1 MNPPADGAGAGGSVL
16 VVDDDPGMRDTVV
29 DILSGNDIE
38 AVGAASAAQ
47 ALDRARVGATAV
59 AVVDYRLPDASGAE
73 LGARL
78 KERDPD
84 IQVVLVTGY
93 ATLETAIAA
102 VGLLDDFL
110 TKPVPPDQL
119 VRSVRSALDRWR
131 LRREN
136 AELLSRLSD
145 SNRRLQ
151 ESVAERT
158 RDLEGVISLAGSLSR
173 AVAVGEAASAG
184 TAALVAATGSDAG
197 AAYVLDESDTLL
209 ELSADVGG
217 AEPFPPRLPLN
228 GSVERGRG
236 GGLDSADR
244 VELQVAGQPVGV
256 IFLIRPRQSNPE
268 LVAALSTLAALAVQ
282 NAQRFG
288 RERQTVERLSELDR
302 MKDTLLA
309 SVSHELRTPLTA
321 IVGFAEVLERQ
332 GDAIPT
338 DRRQEILH
346 RMVNQGARLSRL
358 IENVLSSIT
367 IKGQAMQVTIGP
379 VPVGDVVERVLGSL
393 PERVNVN
400 VDVDPDLQVLAD
412 TGRLEQVVGNL
423 VDNAVKYAGDD
434 LSISAHLDGAD
445 RVELA
450 VADRGPG
457 IDPAALDEVFD
468 PFVQGPSGPTVQ
480 AGGVGLGLY
489 IARQLVEAMG
499 GTIEVDS
506 RAGEGSTFRVRLR
519 AA

>member
-1 MNPPADGAGAGGSVL
+1 MSRAAEAAGGGGSVL
-16 VVDDDPGMRDTVV
+16 VVDDDPGMRHTVV
-29 DILSGNDIE
+29 DILSGHDIP

-47 ALDRARVGATAV
+47 ALDRAQVGVTAV
-59 AVVDYRLPDASGAE
+59 AVVDYRLPDASGDE
-73 LGARL
+73 LAARL

-84 IQVVLVTGY
+84 LQVLLVTGY

-102 VGLLDDFL
+102 VGQLDDFL

-136 AELLSRLSD
+136 AELLRRLSE

-173 AVAVGEAASAG
+173 AVAVQEVADAG
-184 TAALVAATGSDAG
+184 TAALVAATASSAG
-197 AAYVLDESDTLL
+197 AAYVLDETGALL
-209 ELSADVGG
+209 ELSAEVGEG
-217 AEPFPPRLPLN
+217 EPFPPRLPLR
-228 GSVERGRG
+228 EAAG
-236 GGLDSADR
+236 GGPSGRVDSAVR

-256 IFLIRPRQSNPE
+256 IVLVRPRQHNPE
-268 LVAALSTLAALAVQ
+268 LVAVLATLAALAVQ

-332 GDAIPT
+332 GEAIPS

-346 RMVNQGARLSRL
+346 RMVAQGARLSRL

-367 IKGQAMQVTIGP
+367 IKGRAMQVSLGP
-379 VPVGDVVERVLGSL
+379 VPLAEVVDRVLGSL
-393 PERVNVN
+393 PDRVRVEL
-400 VDVDPDLQVLAD
+400 DVDGSLHVLAD

-423 VDNAVKYAGDD
+423 VDNAVKYAGDE
-434 LSISAHLDGAD
+434 LRISARPDGAD
-445 RVELA
+445 LVELV

-457 IDPAALDEVFD
+457 IDPSALDDVFD

-489 IARQLVEAMG
+489 IARQLVLAMG
-499 GTIEVDS
+499 GTIAVDT
-506 RAGEGSTFRVRLR
+506 AEGEGSTFRVRLR

>member
-1 MNPPADGAGAGGSVL
+1 MSPAGDGADPSGSVL

-29 DILSGNDIE
+29 DILNGHDIP

-47 ALDRARVGATAV
+47 ALELAAGGATAV

-84 IQVVLVTGY
+84 IQVLLVTGY

-102 VGLLDDFL
+102 VGQLDDFL

-119 VRSVRSALDRWR
+119 IRSVRTALDRWA

-136 AELLSRLSD
+136 AELLRRLSE
-145 SNRRLQ
+145 SNRKLQ

-158 RDLEGVISLAGSLSR
+158 RDLEGVISLVSALSR
-173 AVAVGEAASAG
+173 AVAVGEAAEAG
-184 TAALVAATGSDAG
+184 AAALVAATASAAG
-197 AAYVLDESDTLL
+197 AAYVLDEAGALL
-209 ELSADVGG
+209 ELTAAVGG
-217 AEPFPPRLPLN
+217 AEAFPPRLPRS
-228 GSVERGRG
+228 GPVDAGRGR
-236 GGLDSADR
+236 LDSDLR
-244 VELQVAGQPVGV
+244 VELQVAGQSIGV
-256 IFLIRPRQSNPE
+256 ILLVRPRQSDPE
-268 LVAALSTLAALAVQ
+268 LQAALSTLVALAVQ
-282 NAQRFG
+282 NAQHFG

-332 GDAIPT
+332 GDSITP

-346 RMVNQGARLSRL
+346 RMVAQGARLARL

-367 IKGQAMQVTIGP
+367 IKGRAMQVSIGP
-379 VPVGDVVERVLGSL
+379 VPLAEVVDRVLGSL
-393 PERVNVN
+393 PERVR
-400 VDVDPDLQVLAD
+400 VDVDLDSGLRVLAD

-423 VDNAVKYAGDD
+423 VDNAVKYAGDE
-434 LSISAHLDGAD
+434 LSISARRDGTD
-445 RVELA
+445 RVELL
-450 VADRGPG
+450 VVDRGPG
-457 IDPAALDEVFD
+457 IDPAALDDVFD
-468 PFVQGPSGPTVQ
+468 PFVQGPASPSVQ

-489 IARQLVEAMG
+489 IARQLVQAMG
-499 GTIEVDS
+499 GTLEVDS
-506 RAGEGSTFRVRLR
+506 SEGEGSTFRVRLR
-519 AA
+519 TP